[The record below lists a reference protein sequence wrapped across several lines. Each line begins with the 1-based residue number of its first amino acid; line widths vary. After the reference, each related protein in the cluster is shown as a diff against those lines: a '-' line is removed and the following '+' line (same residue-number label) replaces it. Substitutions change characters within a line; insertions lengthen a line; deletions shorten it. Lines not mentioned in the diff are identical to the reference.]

1 MRILLASN
9 ATYVP
14 PRGGST
20 RSNLVWLRALA
31 QAGHDCRVVS
41 AAEEDAPAPVVER
54 DGVQF
59 HCVREPAERPA
70 SLRRQIESW
79 NPDWVLISSEDL
91 GHILLR
97 QAFNTAPSR
106 VVYIA
111 HTPQF
116 FPFGPESWHK
126 DDAATRLL
134 HSVAGVVVIGHSMA
148 DYVKRHLGLD
158 SAVIHPNIYESPTA
172 SSAAAPSQGNA
183 VTMINPCAV
192 KGISIF
198 TALADRF
205 PSIPFRALR
214 GWGTTAADAE
224 MLARRP
230 NVTIA
235 EPVAGIGEELARARV
250 LLMPSLWF
258 EGFGL
263 IVMEA
268 MLQGIPVVSSDSG
281 GLLEAKQGT
290 GHVIP
295 VRPIKSYRREYDG
308 RHMPMAEVPPQDLD
322 PWVDSLELLL
332 RSDEAW
338 HRESRAAK
346 TVATAFVNSLDT
358 RAFERMLSGLEPMKG
373 PETAVRRRLDALTT
387 EQRAQLVRKL
397 REASKPACVSS

>member
-41 AAEEDAPAPVVER
+41 AAEGDSPAPVVER
-54 DGVQF
+54 GGVQF

-70 SLRRQIESW
+70 ELRRQIESW
-79 NPDWVLISSEDL
+79 SPDWVLVSSEDL
-91 GHILLR
+91 GHVLLR
-97 QAFNTAPSR
+97 QAFHTAPSR

-116 FPFGPESWHK
+116 FPFGPESWNK
-126 DDAATRLL
+126 DDAAGRLL
-134 HSVAGVVVIGHSMA
+134 QSAAAIVVIGHSMA
-148 DYVKRHLGLD
+148 DYVRRHLGRD
-158 SAVIHPNIYESPTA
+158 STVIHPNIYESPSTELR
-172 SSAAAPSQGNA
+172 QGKA

-198 TALADRF
+198 AALADRF
-205 PSIPFRALR
+205 PSVPFRALR

-230 NVTIA
+230 NVTLA

-295 VRPIKSYRREYDG
+295 VRPIESYRREYDA
-308 RHMPMAEVPPQDLD
+308 RHMPIADVPPQDLE
-322 PWVDSLELLL
+322 PWVASLELLL
-332 RSDEAW
+332 HSDAAW
-338 HRESRAAK
+338 HRESLAAHAA
-346 TVATAFVNSLDT
+346 ATAFVRALDEQ
-358 RAFERMLSGLEPMKG
+358 AFERMLSGLEPMKRSDAG
-373 PETAVRRRLDALTT
+373 GRRRLDTLTT

-397 REASKPACVSS
+397 REASKPACASS

>member
-31 QAGHDCRVVS
+31 RAGHDCRVVS
-41 AAEEDAPAPVVER
+41 AAEEDSPAAVVEH

-70 SLRRQIESW
+70 TLRRQIESW
-79 NPDWVLISSEDL
+79 NPDWILISSEDL
-91 GHILLR
+91 GHVLLR
-97 QAFNTAPSR
+97 QAFHTAPSR

-116 FPFGPESWHK
+116 FPFGPESWHR

-134 HSVAGVVVIGHSMA
+134 QSAAGIVVIGHSMA
-148 DYVKRHLGLD
+148 DYVKRHLGRGSD
-158 SAVIHPNIYESPTA
+158 VIHPNIYESPA
-172 SSAAAPSQGNA
+172 DAPTQGNA
-183 VTMINPCAV
+183 VTMVNPCAV

-198 TALADRF
+198 AALADRF

-214 GWGTTAADAE
+214 GWGTTRADSE
-224 MLARRP
+224 MLARHP
-230 NVTIA
+230 NVTVV

-295 VRPIKSYRREYDG
+295 VRPIESYRREYDS
-308 RHMPMAEVPPQDLD
+308 RNMPVAEVPPQDLE
-322 PWVDSLELLL
+322 PWVESLELLL
-332 RSDEAW
+332 RSDAAW
-338 HRESRAAK
+338 NHESRAAQ
-346 TVATAFVNSLDT
+346 VAATAFVSSLDAL
-358 RAFERMLSGLEPMKG
+358 AFERMLCGLEPSPKA
-373 PETAVRRRLDALTT
+373 TAVGHRRLAALTT

-397 REASKPACVSS
+397 REAPKSACASS